1 MTAGLTNIEEF
12 LFDHTDDHDG
22 DGVTNEFDED
32 FLRDLAD
39 QACPP
44 NNRYFENDEGQDHMY
59 DKNNQTLNLH
69 PALFICTL
77 IEHDVMIRRWVE
89 TGCRPI
95 STWLTAA
102 TWGWAD
108 DNPNLVP
115 YFQGGGQWHP
125 AFTYSDMYFDS
136 GTELLQYNERLYGY
150 AGNYDQVV
158 CYGMSH
164 MRPLPPNYFYSMTT
178 DSDLA
183 FLMT

>member
-1 MTAGLTNIEEF
+1 MNIEEF
-12 LFDHTDDHDG
+12 LFDHADDHNG

-32 FLRDLAD
+32 FLLDLAD

-44 NNRYFENDEGQDHMY
+44 HDHHLDNVEGDHPIYDQD
-59 DKNNQTLNLH
+59 NQTLTRH

-77 IEHDVMIRRWVE
+77 TEHDIMIRRWLE

-108 DNPNLVP
+108 ENPNLVP

-125 AFTYSDMYFDS
+125 ALTYSDMYFDS
-136 GTELLQYNERLYGY
+136 GNELLRYNKRLYGY

-158 CYGMSH
+158 GYGTLQSETL
-164 MRPLPPNYFYSMTT
+164 LPHSFCRTTT
-178 DSDLA
+178 DSRLV
-183 FLMT
+183 